1 MNYVLDISKNPA
13 AAALLNATTLLC
25 HHVNFAWR
33 WPRFTSSTTKVL
45 SSKYKYSGNVAT
57 EANCFSA
64 VVEMALRKTRS
75 HYCQTRNFFR
85 LLSFFSPRCP
95 DLSRAI
101 LRNYC
106 LGHHKLLLH
115 RRKKIPF
122 FFPLETRQQPQKHR
136 LSFHVTSLLFKL
148 LRTLKNRC
156 HPGKCRDFSPSA
168 HCLLMV
174 KKKSFNWFFERFIFS
189 MTVWK
194 VRTKLLSALM

>member
-1 MNYVLDISKNPA
+1 MSILLVFVNDATVVLLWCSGVYLTMNYVLDISKNPAA

-45 SSKYKYSGNVAT
+45 PSKYKYSGNVAT

-115 RRKKIPF
+115 RKKNPF
-122 FFPLETRQQPQKHR
+122 LFPLETRQQPQKHR
-136 LSFHVTSLLFKL
+136 LSFHVTS
-148 LRTLKNRC
+148 
-156 HPGKCRDFSPSA
+156 FS
-168 HCLLMV
+168 
-174 KKKSFNWFFERFIFS
+174 F
-189 MTVWK
+189 
-194 VRTKLLSALM
+194 

>member
-1 MNYVLDISKNPA
+1 MNYVLDISKNP

-45 SSKYKYSGNVAT
+45 PSKYKYSGNVAT

-85 LLSFFSPRCP
+85 LLLLLSKVSRSFSCN
-95 DLSRAI
+95 LE
-101 LRNYC
+101 
-106 LGHHKLLLH
+106 KLLPWPPQTLTPQE
-115 RRKKIPF
+115 KKIPF
-122 FFPLETRQQPQKHR
+122 FFPLRLGSSHR
-136 LSFHVTSLLFKL
+136 NIGCLFMSLPFLFKL

-156 HPGKCRDFSPSA
+156 HPGKCHDFSPSA

-174 KKKSFNWFFERFIFS
+174 KKKSFNWFFERFFFQWQFEKCPLNS
-189 MTVWK
+189 W
-194 VRTKLLSALM
+194 AH